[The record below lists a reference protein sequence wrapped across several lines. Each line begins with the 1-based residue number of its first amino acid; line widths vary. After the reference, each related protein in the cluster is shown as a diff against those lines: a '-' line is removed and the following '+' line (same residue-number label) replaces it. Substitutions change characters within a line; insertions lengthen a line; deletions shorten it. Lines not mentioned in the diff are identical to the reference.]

1 MAERQT
7 MPPGGVGKLP
17 TNARRRRRTEE
28 GIERAK
34 RLGKKAGQKRKIAE
48 LYASGKTMAELAEE
62 YGVGV
67 GTIWRSLQPETK
79 EAA

>member
-1 MAERQT
+1 LADPIGST
-7 MPPGGVGKLP
+7 
-17 TNARRRRRTEE
+17 
-28 GIERAK
+28 
-34 RLGKKAGQKRKIAE
+34 LGRSAIAE